1 MHNDMNIQCKNAID
15 DLSKLKENTYLSFD
29 KFEFWLLK
37 YSPLYT
43 TVEKSYSC
51 SHLEFKLP
59 CMCWNR
65 QIDCL
70 FVDIYVTLEKI
81 SLMYRKN
88 LYYTEELGYY
98 QTIKDDSLKSQKW
111 LHKNLT
117 ENNIDLPYSSDEN
130 LYYDKEISFCNGKIN
145 DQYTYYNLK
154 VKGIDFKSSY
164 DFIAI
169 YNKLFFSEK
178 ILPEEYENWKKSIGY
193 IESEE

>member
-1 MHNDMNIQCKNAID
+1 MSATFFPILPASSITCPIRPM
-15 DLSKLKENTYLSFD
+15 
-29 KFEFWLLK
+29 FEAK
-37 YSPLYT
+37 TAT
-43 TVEKSYSC
+43 TVR
-51 SHLEFKLP
+51 P
-59 CMCWNR
+59 
-65 QIDCL
+65 
-70 FVDIYVTLEKI
+70 VALEKI

-98 QTIKDDSLKSQKW
+98 QTIKEDSLKSQKW

-178 ILPEEYENWKKSIGY
+178 ILPEEYENWKKSSGY